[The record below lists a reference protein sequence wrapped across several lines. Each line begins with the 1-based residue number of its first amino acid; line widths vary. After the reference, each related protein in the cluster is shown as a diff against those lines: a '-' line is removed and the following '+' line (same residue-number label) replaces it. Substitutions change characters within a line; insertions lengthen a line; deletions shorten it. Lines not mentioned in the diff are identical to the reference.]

1 MAAMNAP
8 SLGPSRPLWLTAYPR
23 LRSRSLA
30 FLCVRVSLGET
41 LFPVHAAI
49 MSSEVEFTEGIPS
62 GSGPAFADGAF
73 DAKPVLNQVASK
85 GYAPMAKPGG
95 VSPGGYEAR
104 MRDGL
109 FDESLYRLR
118 AVGEGIFG
126 ALTMEFGDRMRTRR
140 KESSET
146 RILLRLMVYYL
157 KVVARW
163 LHG

>member
-1 MAAMNAP
+1 MADTDKIRLLSASQLPVYAD
-8 SLGPSRPLWLTAYPR
+8 LTI
-23 LRSRSLA
+23 SK
-30 FLCVRVSLGET
+30 
-41 LFPVHAAI
+41 
-49 MSSEVEFTEGIPS
+49 GIPS

-73 DAKPVLNQVASK
+73 DAEPFVAFGASK
-85 GYAPMAKPGG
+85 GYAPMVKPGR
-95 VSPGGYEAR
+95 VSPGGYGAR

-126 ALTMEFGDRMRTRR
+126 ALTMEFGDRMRTGR

-146 RILLRLMVYYL
+146 RILLRLLVYCL

>member
-1 MAAMNAP
+1 MYVSRGTVFSSFNRGTP
-8 SLGPSRPLWLTAYPR
+8 PIHYEFINKFINYLSLSFEEDLIR
-23 LRSRSLA
+23 LRG
-30 FLCVRVSLGET
+30 FL
-41 LFPVHAAI
+41 HAPE
-49 MSSEVEFTEGIPS
+49 M
-62 GSGPAFADGAF
+62 
-73 DAKPVLNQVASK
+73 ASK
-85 GYAPMAKPGG
+85 GYAPMVKPGG
-95 VSPGGYEAR
+95 VSPGGYGAR